1 MVANVRELLIRHEGC
16 VPHAYQDSL
25 GLWTIGV
32 GHLIDQKKGGGLPQP
47 IIDQLLDYDIDAHTR
62 ALFSDLPW
70 VAQLDAV
77 RQAVLIDMHFNL
89 GNRLLDFKDTL
100 QHVQRGEWAAAATA
114 MHASRWA
121 VQVGSRAIR
130 LAGMMRTGEWPP

>member
-1 MVANVRELLIRHEGC
+1 MVANVRELLIRHEGS

-32 GHLIDQKKGGGLPQP
+32 GHLIDQKKGGALPQP

-89 GNRLLDFKDTL
+89 GQSPARL
-100 QHVQRGEWAAAATA
+100 QRHAPARPARRVGSGSNGDACQSLGG
-114 MHASRWA
+114 ASR
-121 VQVGSRAIR
+121 
-130 LAGMMRTGEWPP
+130 LTGPSGWQG